1 MELKNNPRIEILMAT
16 YNGEKYIKE
25 QIESLLNQTYINWS
39 LLIRDDGSSD
49 GTVKI
54 IEDYEK
60 KYSEKIKILKDNKGS
75 LRAKDNF
82 LELLRNSKEDYIMFC
97 DQDDV
102 WLPNKIEITLKK
114 MLETEDG
121 PTLIHTDLKV
131 VDKSLNTI
139 ADSFWKF
146 QNLDPSRKIHNYLIV
161 QNNITGCTMMI
172 NRELANLS
180 SSEFP
185 SGLMHDWIIGII
197 ASLIGKIEYITEPT
211 ILYRQH
217 GNNDVG
223 AKGYSQTILKKIK
236 NFKKIKNEIYKI
248 NGQLEIIVKNI
259 KINDFELQKK
269 LNQFINL
276 PNKNLFYRKY
286 WLIKNNFTK
295 QGVLWKVAYIILF

>member
-114 MLETEDG
+114 MLEIEDG

-146 QNLDPSRKIHNYLIV
+146 QNLNPNRKTHNYLIV

-172 NRELANLS
+172 NRKLVNLS
-180 SSEFP
+180 KGDFP
-185 SGLMHDWIIGII
+185 NGTMHDWIIGII
-197 ASLIGKIEYITEPT
+197 ASLKGRIDYIVEPT

-217 GNNDVG
+217 GKNDVG
-223 AKGYSQTILKKIK
+223 AKGYFSTIK
-236 NFKKIKNEIYKI
+236 NNIKKLKDIKIGLYRTNIQLKEIIQELKLED
-248 NGQLEIIVKNI
+248 LEINEYIDL
-259 KINDFELQKK
+259 INKSP
-269 LNQFINL
+269 I
-276 PNKNLFYRKY
+276 YRKY
-286 WLIKNNFTK
+286 WIIKK
-295 QGVLWKVAYIILF
+295 KYLKKGIIWKLGQIILY

>member
-114 MLETEDG
+114 MLEIEDG

-146 QNLDPSRKIHNYLIV
+146 QNLNPNRKTHNYLIV

-172 NRELANLS
+172 NRKLVNLS
-180 SSEFP
+180 KGDFP
-185 SGLMHDWIIGII
+185 NGAMHDWIIGII
-197 ASLIGKIEYITEPT
+197 ASISGKIEQVSEQT

-217 GNNDVG
+217 SFNQIG
-223 AKGYSQTILKKIK
+223 ATKISVAYIKLKIK
-236 NFKKIKNEIYKI
+236 NLKEDSIRQINQVKDIIDNLENIEIKNREEIEEFVRIKTKNTWIQKKWIFKKNFLKNGFSKKI
-248 NGQLEIIVKNI
+248 IH
-259 KINDFELQKK
+259 
-269 LNQFINL
+269 
-276 PNKNLFYRKY
+276 
-286 WLIKNNFTK
+286 WLCF
-295 QGVLWKVAYIILF
+295 